1 MVYIYIILYILYYL
15 YILYNIYICMLY
27 YILWNMNNQEW
38 GIWRWYMKR
47 LSPEVEI
54 YIANLQSTPLIDI
67 IGSSILDIYL
77 CSYVMPPLCTMCTYY
92 IYAVYT
98 CYIYIYIYMYVYIYS
113 IYRLHIYIYILWFTF
128 GLFLVF
134 TPETEGL
141 RHKQPK
147 TMTNKW
153 CQSCSVLRTA
163 AAVHI
168 WILKFPKVGFSEGS
182 LWNDLLQWLFP
193 GFSSF
198 LDGFLLVYLRI
209 NLYWLVVSTNPSEKS
224 WTSSVGI
231 MIIPNWMDKF
241 TECSKIW
248 KSVGMMT
255 FPIYGKI

>member
-1 MVYIYIILYILYYL
+1 MYDVYILYICS
-15 YILYNIYICMLY
+15 IYMLH
-27 YILWNMNNQEW
+27 
-38 GIWRWYMKR
+38 
-47 LSPEVEI
+47 
-54 YIANLQSTPLIDI
+54 
-67 IGSSILDIYL
+67 
-77 CSYVMPPLCTMCTYY
+77 
-92 IYAVYT
+92 
-98 CYIYIYIYMYVYIYS
+98 IYIYIQYIQVT
-113 IYRLHIYIYILWFTF
+113 YIYILWFTF

-134 TPETEGL
+134 APETEGL

-198 LDGFLLVYLRI
+198 LDGFLLVYSRI

-231 MIIPNWMDKF
+231 MIIPNWMDNF
-241 TECSKIW
+241 TKCSKIW
-248 KSVGMMT
+248 K
-255 FPIYGKI
+255 